1 MPIRVLPDQL
11 VNQIAAGEVVERPAS
26 VLKELIENSLDA
38 GATRLEI
45 HIEQGGQRLI
55 RVRDNGIGIARD
67 EMSLALQPHATSK
80 IDSADDLIAVSTFGF
95 RGEALP
101 SIASVS
107 RLTLTSCVPGAD
119 TGWRISAAGDAPGD
133 PEPAAH
139 PAGTTVEIRD
149 LFFNTPARRK
159 FLKKERTEFGHMD
172 EVVKRTAL
180 AHPQLEVQL
189 FHEGKAVRALRPGE
203 SDEDVSRRLGKL
215 CGEAFVENS
224 LAIRQEAAGLQLLGW
239 IGLPTFS
246 RSQTD
251 LQYFFVNG
259 RPIRDRVVS
268 HAVRQAYQDVLYHQ
282 RHPAFVL
289 FLNLDPAT
297 VDVNVHPAK
306 NEVRFREARLV
317 HDFLYHTLHDVIA
330 QVSPDEATT
339 LPEHRLPAHLSGGSG
354 GQQSGLG
361 LRQSGASIGEQVAAY
376 ETLRGTLR
384 GYESGAA
391 QALASDQEGFPPLG
405 FAVAQVHGVYIL
417 SETADGLVMVDMH
430 AAHERVVYERLK
442 RSLDRKEVRSQT
454 LLVPVTVSV
463 SEAEADRAEDA
474 QARFSE
480 LGFELQRSGPE
491 TLSVRRVP
499 ALLGDADAEQL
510 VRDVLADLATE
521 GESSR
526 VEERMEELL
535 STMACHGS
543 VRANRRMTVDEMN
556 ALLRDM
562 ERTERSGQCNH
573 GRPTTIHLSMAD
585 LDRLFLRGR

>member
-1 MPIRVLPDQL
+1 M
-11 VNQIAAGEVVERPAS
+11 
-26 VLKELIENSLDA
+26 
-38 GATRLEI
+38 
-45 HIEQGGQRLI
+45 
-55 RVRDNGIGIARD
+55 
-67 EMSLALQPHATSK
+67 
-80 IDSADDLIAVSTFGF
+80 
-95 RGEALP
+95 
-101 SIASVS
+101 ASVS
-107 RLTLTSCVPGAD
+107 RLTLTSGVPGAD
-119 TGWRISAAGDAPGD
+119 GAWRITANGAAPGD
-133 PEPAAH
+133 AEPASH
-139 PAGTTVEIRD
+139 PTGTTVEIRD

-159 FLKKERTEFGHMD
+159 FLRKERTEFGHMD

-180 AHPQLEVQL
+180 AHPQLEIQL
-189 FHEGKAVRALRPGE
+189 FHDGKAVRVLRPGQ
-203 SDEDVSRRLGKL
+203 SDQDLLHRLGKL
-215 CGEAFVENS
+215 CGAAFVENA

-246 RSQTD
+246 RSQAD

-268 HAVRQAYQDVLYHQ
+268 HAVRQAYQDVVYHQ

-306 NEVRFREARLV
+306 SEVRFREARLV

-330 QVSPDEATT
+330 QVSPDEAAT
-339 LPEHRLPAHLSGGSG
+339 LPEHRLPAQLAGGSA

-361 LRQSGASIGEQVAAY
+361 LRQAHASVSEQLAVYGELHGSETARPSAAAP
-376 ETLRGTLR
+376 G
-384 GYESGAA
+384 
-391 QALASDQEGFPPLG
+391 DIPPLG
-405 FAVAQVHGVYIL
+405 YAVAQVHGVYIL
-417 SETADGLVMVDMH
+417 AETADGLVMVDMH

-442 RSLDRKEVRSQT
+442 RSVDRKEVRSQT

-463 SEAEADRAEDA
+463 SEAEADCAEDTE
-474 QARFSE
+474 ARFAE

-526 VEERMEELL
+526 VDEQLDDLL